1 MKNLKLKFLS
11 AILLVFFLSLNIG
24 CQNQTNKDELDKFIS
39 MAQVQEQNKEIV
51 LEVFSAID
59 DNNFDKLNEL
69 FSNDFGLK
77 VPGLEIPL
85 KKDDVF
91 QLIKTH
97 YASFPDWTHNIEDM
111 IAEGDKVAVRLMQI
125 GTHKEQY
132 EGISATGKKITNPA
146 IHIITIVDGQVKDW
160 WGIEDNLGMMQQLG
174 MELKPIENMK

>member
-1 MKNLKLKFLS
+1 MKSLFWTLFAL
-11 AILLVFFLSLNIG
+11 ILLAGTS
-24 CQNQTNKDELDKFIS
+24 CQDKQTTAELYELKS
-39 MAQVQEQNKEIV
+39 REKLEEQNKEIV
-51 LEVFSAID
+51 REVISAID

-91 QLIKTH
+91 QAIKTH

-111 IAEGDKVAVRLMQI
+111 IAEGDKVVVKIMQI

-132 EGISATGKKITNPA
+132 EGIFATGKRITNPA
-146 IHIITIVDGQVKDW
+146 LHIMTIVDGQVKDW

-174 MELKPIENMK
+174 MELKPIGNKK

>member
-1 MKNLKLKFLS
+1 MKNLFWSLFALILFAGTSCQDRQTTTVLNELKSREKL
-11 AILLVFFLSLNIG
+11 
-24 CQNQTNKDELDKFIS
+24 E
-39 MAQVQEQNKEIV
+39 EQNKEIV
-51 LEVFSAID
+51 REVISAID

-91 QLIKTH
+91 QAIKTH

-111 IAEGDKVAVRLMQI
+111 IAEGDKVVVKIMQI

-146 IHIITIVDGQVKDW
+146 LHIMTIVDGQVKDW

-174 MELKPIENMK
+174 MELKPVENMK

>member
-1 MKNLKLKFLS
+1 MCTI
-11 AILLVFFLSLNIG
+11 A
-24 CQNQTNKDELDKFIS
+24 ELCAD
-39 MAQVQEQNKEIV
+39 
-51 LEVFSAID
+51 
-59 DNNFDKLNEL
+59 FDKLSEL
-69 FSNDFGLK
+69 FSNDVGLK

-85 KKDDVF
+85 KKEDVF

-111 IAEGDKVAVRLMQI
+111 IAEGDKVAVKLMQM

-146 IHIITIVDGQVKDW
+146 IHIITIVDGQVKNL

-174 MELKPIENMK
+174 MELQMKE

>member
-1 MKNLKLKFLS
+1 MKSLFWTLFAL
-11 AILLVFFLSLNIG
+11 ILLAGTS
-24 CQNQTNKDELDKFIS
+24 CQDKQTTAELYELKS
-39 MAQVQEQNKEIV
+39 REKLEEQNKEIV
-51 LEVFSAID
+51 REVISAID
-59 DNNFDKLNEL
+59 DNNFDKLDEL
-69 FSNDFGLK
+69 FSDDFSLK

-91 QLIKTH
+91 QAIKTH

-111 IAEGDKVAVRLMQI
+111 IAEGDKVVVKIMQI

-146 IHIITIVDGQVKDW
+146 LHIMTIVDGQVKDW

-174 MELKPIENMK
+174 MELKPIGNKK

>member
-1 MKNLKLKFLS
+1 MKTLKLKFHS
-11 AILLVFFLSLNIG
+11 VILLFIFLLLNIG
-24 CQNQTNKDELDKFIS
+24 CQNQTNKVELDKFKS
-39 MAQVQEQNKEIV
+39 MAQVQKQNKEIV
-51 LEVFSAID
+51 REVFSAID
-59 DNNFDKLNEL
+59 NNDFDKLSEL

-77 VPGLEIPL
+77 FPGLEIPL
-85 KKDDVF
+85 KKEDVF
-91 QLIKTH
+91 QLIKTY

-111 IAEGDKVAVRLMQI
+111 IAEGDKVAVKLMQI

-174 MELKPIENMK
+174 MELQMKE